1 MKTAEKRADVTD
13 RGPLSD
19 ILVVDLSR
27 AVAGPQSAQMLGDL
41 GARVIKVESP
51 DGDDSR
57 RWGPPFVNGES
68 TYFLSIN
75 RNKESIVLD
84 LKTPEGREVLEELVR
99 RADVIIE
106 NFRTG
111 TLARLGFDDARIH
124 ELNPRA
130 ILLSITGFGHDGPEA
145 GRPGYDQIAQ
155 GEAGLMSVTG
165 SGHDDPQRVGVPIAD
180 VLAGM
185 NGAFG
190 IVTALF
196 DREKTG
202 RGQIIRTSL
211 LASVVGAHVFQGTA
225 QTVAGVTGT
234 ARGNHHPSLAPYGL
248 FHCRDAHVQ
257 IAVGTEGHW
266 AALGRVLDLESD
278 DRFSTNAGRVEH
290 RDDLVEVIN
299 AALSTRDLDEVIDA
313 LTAAGVPAGRVRSLD
328 EVYSWD
334 QTRSQGLV
342 VSVDHST
349 VGPVE
354 IPGPPLRWF
363 DGATEITP
371 TGHTAPPTLG
381 QHTESVLRWLDE
393 G

>member
-1 MKTAEKRADVTD
+1 VSS
-13 RGPLSD
+13 RGPLAG

-27 AVAGPQSAQMLGDL
+27 AVAGPQAAQMLGDL
-41 GARVIKVESP
+41 GARVIKIESP

-57 RWGPPFVNGES
+57 RWGPPFVGGES
-68 TYFLSIN
+68 TYFLSVN
-75 RNKESIVLD
+75 RNKESVVLD
-84 LKTPEGREVLEELVR
+84 LKSDDGAAALATLIE
-99 RADVIIE
+99 RADVLIE
-106 NFRTG
+106 NFRVG

-124 ELNPRA
+124 ALNPRA
-130 ILLSITGFGHDGPEA
+130 VLLSITGFGHDGPEA
-145 GRPGYDQIAQ
+145 TRPGYDQIAQ

-165 SGHDDPQRVGVPIAD
+165 SGPDDPQRVGIPISD

-190 IVTALF
+190 VVAALF

-202 RGQIIRTSL
+202 TGQIIRTSL
-211 LASVVGAHVFQGTA
+211 LASTVGAHVYQGTA
-225 QTVAGVTGT
+225 QTVAGVAGT

-248 FHCRDAHVQ
+248 FHCADSHVQ

-266 AALGRVLDLESD
+266 AALCRVLNLTADS
-278 DRFSTNAGRVEH
+278 RFDTNAGRVTFI
-290 RDDLVEVIN
+290 DDLIAVIN
-299 AALSTRDLDEVIDA
+299 GSLSTWTVADVLDA
-313 LTAAGVPAGRVRSLD
+313 LTDAGVPAGKVRSMD

-349 VGPVE
+349 LGPID

-363 DGATEITP
+363 DGATEVTP
-371 TGHTAPPTLG
+371 THHTAPPTLG
-381 QHTESVLRWLDE
+381 EHTNAVLRWLADD
-393 G
+393 

>member
-1 MKTAEKRADVTD
+1 M
-13 RGPLSD
+13 RGPLEG
-19 ILVVDLSR
+19 ILVLDLSR
-27 AVAGPQSAQMLGDL
+27 AVAGPQAAQMLGDL
-41 GARVIKVESP
+41 GARVIKIESP

-75 RNKESIVLD
+75 RNKESVVLD
-84 LKTPEGREVLEELVR
+84 LKTDDGRKTMAALIE
-99 RADVIIE
+99 RADVVIE

-130 ILLSITGFGHDGPEA
+130 IVLSITGFGHDGPEA

-165 SGHDDPQRVGVPIAD
+165 SAPDDPQRVGVPISD

-190 IVTALF
+190 IVAALL

-202 RGQIIRTSL
+202 KGAIIRTSL
-211 LASVVGAHVFQGTA
+211 LASTIGAHVFQGTA
-225 QTVAGVTGT
+225 QTVARVTGT

-248 FHCRDAHVQ
+248 FHCRDGHIQ

-266 AALGRVLDLESD
+266 NALCQALGLPADE
-278 DRFSTNAGRVEH
+278 RFDTNAGRVNR
-290 RDDLVEVIN
+290 RDELVDIIN
-299 AALSTRDLDEVIDA
+299 SALANRDLDATIDT
-313 LTAAGVPAGRVRSLD
+313 LTVAGIPAGRVRSLD

-342 VSVDHST
+342 IEVDHSSI
-349 VGPVE
+349 GRID

-363 DGATEITP
+363 DGATEVTP
-371 TGHTAPPTLG
+371 TGHAAPPTLG
-381 QHTESVLRWLDE
+381 EHTNAVLRWLADD
-393 G
+393 

>member
-1 MKTAEKRADVTD
+1 VSS
-13 RGPLSD
+13 RGPLD
-19 ILVVDLSR
+19 GILVVDLSR
-27 AVAGPQSAQMLGDL
+27 AVAGPQAAQMLGDL
-41 GARVIKVESP
+41 GARVIKIESP

-57 RWGPPFVNGES
+57 RWGPPFVGGES

-75 RNKESIVLD
+75 RNKESVVLD
-84 LKTPEGREVLEELVR
+84 LKTDEGAAALETLIE
-99 RADVIIE
+99 RADVLIE
-106 NFRTG
+106 NFRVG
-111 TLARLGFDDARIH
+111 TLSRLGFDDARIH
-124 ELNPRA
+124 ALNPRA

-145 GRPGYDQIAQ
+145 TRPGYDQIAQ

-165 SGHDDPQRVGVPIAD
+165 SGPDDQQRVGIPISD

-190 IVTALF
+190 IVAALF

-202 RGQIIRTSL
+202 TGQIIRTSL
-211 LASVVGAHVFQGTA
+211 LASTIGAHVYQGTA
-225 QTVAGVTGT
+225 QTVAGVSGT

-248 FHCRDAHVQ
+248 FHCADSPVQ

-266 AALGRVLDLESD
+266 AALCRVLDLPVDPRFDTNRGRVSFSD
-278 DRFSTNAGRVEH
+278 DLIAVVNT
-290 RDDLVEVIN
+290 
-299 AALSTRDLDEVIDA
+299 ALSTWNVADVLDAFTD
-313 LTAAGVPAGRVRSLD
+313 AGVPAGKVRSMD

-349 VGPVE
+349 LGPID

-363 DGATEITP
+363 DGATEVTP
-371 TGHTAPPTLG
+371 THHTAPPTLG
-381 QHTESVLRWLDE
+381 EHTDAVLRWLADD
-393 G
+393 

>member
-1 MKTAEKRADVTD
+1 MTHN
-13 RGPLSD
+13 GPLAG

-27 AVAGPQSAQMLGDL
+27 AVAGPQASQMLGDL
-41 GARVIKVESP
+41 GARVIKIESP

-75 RNKESIVLD
+75 RNKESVVLD
-84 LKTPEGREVLEELVR
+84 LKNQADSQTLEMLIE
-99 RADVIIE
+99 RADVLIE

-111 TLARLGFDDARIH
+111 TLARLGFDDARIQA
-124 ELNPRA
+124 LNPRA
-130 ILLSITGFGHDGPEA
+130 VVLSITGFGHDGPEA

-165 SGHDDPQRVGVPIAD
+165 SGPDDPQRVGVPIAD

-190 IVTALF
+190 IVAALF

-202 RGQIIRTSL
+202 RGTIIRTSL
-211 LASVVGAHVFQGTA
+211 LASTVGAHVFQGTA

-266 AALGRVLDLESD
+266 AGLCRVLELPADL
-278 DRFSTNAGRVEH
+278 RFQSNAGRVEH
-290 RDDLVEVIN
+290 RDDLVNAIN
-299 AALSTRDLDEVIDA
+299 AALASRDLDDTIEA
-313 LTAAGVPAGRVRSLD
+313 MTAAGVPAGRVRSID

-334 QTRSQGLV
+334 QTLSQGLV
-342 VSVDHST
+342 VPVNHT
-349 VGPVE
+349 AIGPIN

-363 DGATEITP
+363 DGETEVTP
-371 TGHTAPPTLG
+371 TAHTAPPTLG
-381 QHTESVLRWLDE
+381 EHTDAVLRWLAAD
-393 G
+393 

>member
-1 MKTAEKRADVTD
+1 
-13 RGPLSD
+13 
-19 ILVVDLSR
+19 
-27 AVAGPQSAQMLGDL
+27 MLGDL

-57 RWGPPFVNGES
+57 RWGPPFVKGES

-75 RNKESIVLD
+75 RNKESVALD
-84 LKTPEGREVLEELVR
+84 LKADDGRASMAALIE

-130 ILLSITGFGHDGPEA
+130 IVLSITGFGHDGPEA

-165 SGHDDPQRVGVPIAD
+165 SGHEDPQRVGVPISD

-190 IVTALF
+190 IVAALL

-202 RGQIIRTSL
+202 KGTILRTSL
-211 LASVVGAHVFQGTA
+211 LASTIGAHVFQGTA

-248 FHCRDAHVQ
+248 FHCRDGHIQ
-257 IAVGTEGHW
+257 LAVGTEGHW
-266 AALGRVLDLESD
+266 NALCRVLDLHADE
-278 DRFSTNAGRVEH
+278 RFDTNAGRVENRDELVGLINSALAH
-290 RDDLVEVIN
+290 RELN
-299 AALSTRDLDEVIDA
+299 ATIDA
-313 LTAAGVPAGRVRSLD
+313 MTVAGVPAGRVRSLD

-342 VSVDHST
+342 IEVEHST
-349 VGPVE
+349 IGRID

-363 DGATEITP
+363 DGATEVTP
-371 TGHTAPPTLG
+371 TGHSAPPTLG
-381 QHTESVLRWLDE
+381 EHTDAVLRWLADD
-393 G
+393 

>member
-1 MKTAEKRADVTD
+1 MTV
-13 RGPLSD
+13 RGPLEG
-19 ILVVDLSR
+19 ILVLDLSR
-27 AVAGPQSAQMLGDL
+27 AVAGPQAAQMLGDL
-41 GARVIKVESP
+41 GARVIKIESP

-75 RNKESIVLD
+75 RNKESVVLD
-84 LKTPEGREVLEELVR
+84 LKTDDGRKTMAALIE
-99 RADVIIE
+99 RADVVIE

-130 ILLSITGFGHDGPEA
+130 IVLSITGFGHDGPEA

-165 SGHDDPQRVGVPIAD
+165 SAPDDPQRVGVPISD

-190 IVTALF
+190 IVAALL

-202 RGQIIRTSL
+202 KGAIIRTSL
-211 LASVVGAHVFQGTA
+211 LASTIGAHVFQGTA
-225 QTVAGVTGT
+225 QTVARVTGT

-248 FHCRDAHVQ
+248 FHCRDGHIQ

-266 AALGRVLDLESD
+266 NALCQALGLPADE
-278 DRFSTNAGRVEH
+278 RFDTNAGRVNR
-290 RDDLVEVIN
+290 RDELVDIIN
-299 AALSTRDLDEVIDA
+299 SALANRDLDATIDT
-313 LTAAGVPAGRVRSLD
+313 LTVAGIPAGRVRSLD

-342 VSVDHST
+342 IEVDHSSI
-349 VGPVE
+349 GRID

-363 DGATEITP
+363 DGATEVTP
-371 TGHTAPPTLG
+371 TGHAAPPTLG
-381 QHTESVLRWLDE
+381 EHTNAVLRWLADD
-393 G
+393 